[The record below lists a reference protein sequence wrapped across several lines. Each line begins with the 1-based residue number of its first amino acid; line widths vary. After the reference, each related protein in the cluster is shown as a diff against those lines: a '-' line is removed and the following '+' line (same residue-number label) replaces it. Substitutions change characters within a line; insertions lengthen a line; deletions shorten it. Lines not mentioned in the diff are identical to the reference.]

1 MTIPTTT
8 NVVSMRDF
16 GRGALR
22 DALRHAGA
30 SDEALQR
37 LRRKFAELDDVQR
50 QIRDVL
56 DASYTNEAVRAAK
69 DFYYDSFVDDS
80 VFDEIEQEYQDELD
94 QLGSVEDGI
103 EDALREQ
110 VRDIM
115 AGLGADGAVEAMG
128 HVLRA
133 YVDLYGRETGL
144 KPPQIRWEPME
155 ETDAEKGQQHD

>member
-1 MTIPTTT
+1 MAIPTT
-8 NVVSMRDF
+8 NAAAMREF
-16 GRGALR
+16 GRSALC

-37 LRRKFAELDDVQR
+37 LRRGFAELDDVQG
-50 QIRDVL
+50 QVLDVL
-56 DASYTNEAVRAAK
+56 GASNADEAAFAAEAPLCGSFDDDPVYDAVMQR
-69 DFYYDSFVDDS
+69 
-80 VFDEIEQEYQDELD
+80 YQAELD
-94 QLGSVEDGI
+94 RLGSVKTGV

-144 KPPQIRWEPME
+144 KPPQIRWDPTE
-155 ETDAEKGQQHD
+155 EAAV

>member
-16 GRGALR
+16 GRGALC

-37 LRRKFAELDDVQR
+37 LRRRFAELDDVQG
-50 QIRDVL
+50 QVLDVL
-56 DASYTNEAVRAAK
+56 GASYADEAAFAAEAPLCG
-69 DFYYDSFVDDS
+69 SFDDDP
-80 VFDEIEQEYQDELD
+80 VYEEVMQRYQAELD
-94 QLGSVEDGI
+94 RLSSTVAGI
-103 EDALREQ
+103 KDALREQ

-144 KPPQIRWEPME
+144 KPPQIRWQPTE
-155 ETDAEKGQQHD
+155 ETVA

>member
-22 DALRHAGA
+22 DALRYAGA

-37 LRRKFAELDDVQR
+37 LRRKFAELDDVQE

-56 DASYTNEAVRAAK
+56 DASYTNEAVRAAR
-69 DFYYDSFVDDS
+69 DYYDFFVDDS

>member
-1 MTIPTTT
+1 MTANPTT

-16 GRGALR
+16 GRGALC
-22 DALRHAGA
+22 DSLRHAGA
-30 SDEALQR
+30 SDEALQQ
-37 LRRKFAELDDVQR
+37 LRRGFAELDDVQR

-56 DASYTNEAVRAAK
+56 DASNADEAAFAAEAPLCGL
-69 DFYYDSFVDDS
+69 FGDDS
-80 VFDEIEQEYQDELD
+80 VYEKVMQEYQDELD
-94 QLGSVEDGI
+94 RLGSVEAGI

-128 HVLRA
+128 YVLRA

-144 KPPQIRWEPME
+144 KPPQIRWDPTE
-155 ETDAEKGQQHD
+155 ETAA